1 MKRSSVSIAL
11 YVLLIFSSGV
21 AAGVLGQRL
30 VASRVVSADA
40 APRTPDQW
48 RAKYVAEIR
57 ERLSLDAAQETKLNK
72 ILDITR
78 ARYNEVR
85 ERNRPEMKRIH
96 DEQIESIREVLNDK
110 QKGEYAKFIV
120 EKEAERKARSGS

>member
-1 MKRSSVSIAL
+1 
-11 YVLLIFSSGV
+11 LIFTAGI

-30 VASRVVSADA
+30 VSSHVVIAD

-48 RAKYVAEIR
+48 RTKYVADLR
-57 ERLSLDAAQETKLNK
+57 DRLALDPTQEAKLNK
-72 ILDITR
+72 ILDVTR

-96 DEQIESIREVLNDK
+96 DEQVESIREVLNDA
-110 QKGEYAKFIV
+110 QKSSYAKFLQ
-120 EKEAERKARSGS
+120 EKEAEKKARSGS